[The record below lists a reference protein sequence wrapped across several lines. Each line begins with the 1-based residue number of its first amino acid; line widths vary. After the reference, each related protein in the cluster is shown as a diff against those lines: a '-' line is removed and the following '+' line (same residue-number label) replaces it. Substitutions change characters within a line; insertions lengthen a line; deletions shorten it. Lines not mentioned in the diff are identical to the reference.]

1 MLTAP
6 KHAYSRALI
15 GAVQRLE
22 HRAPAKLAKQGS
34 VAKPILQTDGLTVQ
48 FGARRRWFG
57 PASVPLTAVNSV
69 SFGVQAGETLGIVGE
84 SGSGKTTLARSI
96 LRIVEPSAGSVTVR
110 PRDGAEILVDGAH
123 RDNLRRVRRVTRFV
137 FQDPYA
143 SLNPRM
149 TVAQILA
156 EPLHAH
162 DVRPAEG
169 MRAYVQSLLQD
180 VGLPPTVADRYPH
193 AFSGGQRQRIGIARA
208 LALKPEILIAD
219 EATSALD
226 VSLRAHMLD
235 LLIELQN
242 RLGLTY
248 VFITHDMGVVR
259 YFCDT
264 VAVMRRGEIVEFGP
278 VAAVCGQPQDAYTRT
293 LLASVPLADPRVL
306 SARGESRRARYGE
319 WTP

>member
-1 MLTAP
+1 M
-6 KHAYSRALI
+6 
-15 GAVQRLE
+15 
-22 HRAPAKLAKQGS
+22 
-34 VAKPILQTDGLTVQ
+34 
-48 FGARRRWFG
+48 
-57 PASVPLTAVNSV
+57 
-69 SFGVQAGETLGIVGE
+69 GE